1 MNYIAIG
8 NGEIDNNETICAGD
22 KIICPKCGKAHKTF
36 GGKEVRSD
44 GTKVK
49 SDILLAFKCKGTLR
63 KIRLD
68 RTLIRPMRHRKY
80 TRRGA

>member
-1 MNYIAIG
+1 MNYIAIE

-49 SDILLAFKCKGTLR
+49 SNILLAFKCKGTLR
-63 KIRLD
+63 IAALHNKLLD
-68 RTLIRPMRHRKY
+68 GVKKY
-80 TRRGA
+80 KKEKK